1 MNKYIQDVHL
11 SRQFLQHTYEKHC
24 NNNLHQYYMVLK
36 KEKKTLYN
44 KLFVKATFKSTQADK
59 NSSTLYDSLSIK
71 NLLTALLNLVPLKFF
86 ISAGSLL

>member
-1 MNKYIQDVHL
+1 MYISVVSSYNILMKNIVIIIYIDITWF
-11 SRQFLQHTYEKHC
+11 S
-24 NNNLHQYYMVLK
+24 K
-36 KEKKTLYN
+36 KKIKTLYN
-44 KLFVKATFKSTQADK
+44 KLFVKATFKSTQVDK